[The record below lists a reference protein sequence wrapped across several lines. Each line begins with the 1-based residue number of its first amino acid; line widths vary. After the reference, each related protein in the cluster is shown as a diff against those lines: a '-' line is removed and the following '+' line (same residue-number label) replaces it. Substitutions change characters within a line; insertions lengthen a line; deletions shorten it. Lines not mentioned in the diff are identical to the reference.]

1 MPNPFNKKKGSNA
14 STPFSSTPS
23 IPDLFNEDDGPMNRD
38 EQNVGQEVPSMDE
51 TGWNEPDA
59 SDLNPD
65 TDKNLQKYKDFTNNH
80 PAGKL
85 WLQLLNGQTQVHEK
99 LGLASMPISV
109 DDMCTYFYN
118 WQLSEKNKIQRKIK
132 QGAAEMEEA
141 LLEREFNAHL
151 LNQAVE
157 APKDFSKTP
166 TLKDSRARGDCLR
179 LLPTGSNKFSGDPRG
194 MPILEY
200 LHTLKAMQK
209 ACNLS
214 REEFLEMMRYS
225 TTGRAHLLLLR
236 MMDHG
241 KSIESI
247 FHIFLSH
254 YDKRIQPEAARTQL
268 MAYRIPKS
276 SDFAKAEAHIEEL
289 ATRVVSNMPAGV
301 TREAAYN
308 AEIITALTRSLP
320 PQSSILVINT
330 NNELAAKLG
339 SNPTADQLS
348 RKLNM
353 YRHAIDMDIKA
364 NGANGEG
371 RSADR
376 KSTQN
381 RNNSKGKKFTS
392 YSVTRNETTVPSS
405 PVQNTS
411 SEAQS
416 HHNIWQVQAGQPT
429 NNNMKRPF
437 VKRMDKKGPRKP
449 WQDRQNTNM
458 SANRTPQAPSRG
470 NNEARGNFRG
480 RGNFQKRGVSNSQN
494 QANRNYCSLCGK
506 TDHRAA
512 QGCPNM
518 VDSNGRTVSI
528 MPCKDTCPACP
539 PHVNPRLSHPSYLC
553 PYKNGKFSS

>member
-1 MPNPFNKKKGSNA
+1 MPNLFNKKKGSNA

-23 IPDLFNEDDGPMNRD
+23 IPDMFNEDDGPLNRE
-38 EQNVGQEVPSMDE
+38 EQNEGQNTQDIDE
-51 TGWNEPDA
+51 HGWQDPDA

-85 WLQLLNGQTQVHEK
+85 WLQLLNGQTQINEK
-99 LGLASMPISV
+99 LGLNTMPINV
-109 DDMCTYFYN
+109 DEMCTYFYN
-118 WQLSEKNKIQRKIK
+118 WQLGEKNKMQRKIK
-132 QGAAEMEEA
+132 QGTEKMEEA

-157 APKDFSKTP
+157 APKDFSKNP
-166 TLKDSRARGDCLR
+166 TLKDSRSRGDCLR

-200 LHTLKAMQK
+200 LHTLKSMQK
-209 ACNLS
+209 ACNLT

-254 YDKRIQPEAARTQL
+254 YDKRIQPEAARAQL

-276 SDFAKAEAHIEEL
+276 SDFARAEAHIEEL
-289 ATRVVSNMPAGV
+289 ATRAVSNMPAGN

-339 SNPTADQLS
+339 ENPTADQLS

-353 YRHAIDMDIKA
+353 YRHAIDTDIKA
-364 NGANGEG
+364 NGVNGDGKMGE
-371 RSADR
+371 R
-376 KSTQN
+376 KNLQN
-381 RNNSKGKKFTS
+381 RTINKNKKYTS
-392 YSVTRNETTVPSS
+392 YSVAQTEAIVPQPPAQINAPDKYTT
-405 PVQNTS
+405 
-411 SEAQS
+411 
-416 HHNIWQVQAGQPT
+416 WQMQAGQPNKKPFIKRT
-429 NNNMKRPF
+429 NKQGYN
-437 VKRMDKKGPRKP
+437 KP
-449 WQDRQNTNM
+449 WVNNQGVGN
-458 SANRTPQAPSRG
+458 ANRTPQAASRG
-470 NNEARGNFRG
+470 NFASRDNMGAKGK
-480 RGNFQKRGVSNSQN
+480 FQKRGDGNFSQMK
-494 QANRNYCSLCGK
+494 RNYCSLCGK

-518 VDSNGRTVSI
+518 VDANERTVSI

-539 PHVNPRLSHPSYLC
+539 PHVSPRLSHPSYLC